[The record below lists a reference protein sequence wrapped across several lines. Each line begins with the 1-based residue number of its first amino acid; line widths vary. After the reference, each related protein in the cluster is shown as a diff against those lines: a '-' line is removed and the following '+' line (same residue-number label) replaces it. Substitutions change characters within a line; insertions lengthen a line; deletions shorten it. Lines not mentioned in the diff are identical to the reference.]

1 MNPVSDAQQKL
12 LPEMTELLK
21 KRYSILSAVQLE
33 GPIGRR
39 ALSEMVRL
47 TERDVRKETDI
58 LRNQNLLIIQNGG
71 MAISQE
77 GISVLERLKE
87 TMRQWSG
94 LSDMESALETVLG
107 ISRVVIVPQDSDEI
121 AAVQTQIGREA
132 ARYLESRFTEFK
144 RIAVTGGSTMAA
156 VADELKTEKP
166 DSQLEFIAAR
176 GGLGED
182 VLHQANTIASAFAK
196 KTGASCRTLY
206 LPDHLS
212 AEAYEMMMREPFIRE
227 MNTLYDKA
235 EIIVHGIGD
244 AQEMAARRRSTPEEL
259 KVILDGGAVGESF
272 GYYFN
277 ESGEVVYRI
286 RTVGI
291 QLEQLKKVPV
301 ILAVAGGKTKA
312 KAILSYMKHAPKQT
326 ILFTDEGAAEAML
339 KKYNLT
345 GGNRHDFK
353 ISD

>member
-21 KRYSILSAVQLE
+21 KRYTILSAVQLE

-39 ALSEMVRL
+39 ALSELVRL

-58 LRNQNLLIIQNGG
+58 LRSQHLLALQNGG
-71 MAISQE
+71 MAISEE
-77 GISVLERLKE
+77 GINVLERLKE

-94 LSDMESALETVLG
+94 LSDMEMALETALG

-121 AAVQTQIGREA
+121 AAVQTQISREA
-132 ARYLESRFTEFK
+132 ARYLEKQFPVHK

-156 VADELKTEKP
+156 VSEELQAEKP
-166 DSQLEFIAAR
+166 DGGLEFIAAR

-212 AEAYEMMMREPFIRE
+212 AEAYAMMMRESYIRE
-227 MNTLYDKA
+227 INALYDKA
-235 EIIVHGIGD
+235 EVVVHGIGD
-244 AQEMAARRRSTPEEL
+244 AQEMASRRKSTPEEVEL
-259 KVILDGGAVGESF
+259 ILNGGAVGEAF
-272 GYYFN
+272 GYYFD
-277 ESGEVVYRI
+277 EAGEVVYRI

-291 QLEQLKKVPV
+291 QLEQLQKAPV
-301 ILAVAGGKTKA
+301 ILAVAGGKRKA

-326 ILFTDEGAAEAML
+326 VLFTDEGAAEAML
-339 KKYNLT
+339 EKTNINWRKQ
-345 GGNRHDFK
+345 
-353 ISD
+353 I